1 MDINLIAPLN
11 HLGYGVVGY
20 NILKG
25 LANAGHGV
33 AYFPIGDVRWAGDP
47 HLKALVEGAR
57 QNATFYTPNAPCIRI
72 WHQHE
77 LDMFVGSPRIGW
89 PIFEL
94 NRFQPREAHHLKS
107 VDKLFVCSQWAKD
120 VVVKELGLTD
130 VHVIPLG
137 VDEKTFFYDK
147 QEHEKRPHWTRS
159 TTIFLNV
166 GKWEIRKG
174 HTELLEA
181 FNKAF
186 DPKDDVELWMI
197 NDNPF
202 IRSETVD
209 ENEEWKRRY
218 SNSKM
223 GRNIKFLPR
232 FEAHEHLRKVFHHVD
247 CGVFPS
253 HAEGWN
259 LEIPELM
266 ACGVHI
272 IATNY
277 SGHTE
282 FLTKDNA
289 KLLDVAGMELAKDG
303 KWFHGHGEWCTFSV
317 DQLVEHM
324 RSIHEMKQSGKLG
337 LNEAGIETAKKFTWQ
352 NSIKKIEEALA

>member
-11 HLGYGVVGY
+11 NLGYGVVGY
-20 NILKG
+20 NILKA
-25 LANAGHGV
+25 LAAANHGI
-33 AYFPIGDVRWAGDP
+33 AFFPIGDVRWSGDP
-47 HLKALVEGAR
+47 ALKALLDSVR
-57 QNATFYTPNAPCIRI
+57 HNASLYTPTAPCIRI

-94 NRFQPREAHHLKS
+94 NRFSPREAHHLKS

-120 VVVKELGLTD
+120 VLLANGIQTPETI
-130 VHVIPLG
+130 HVIPLG
-137 VDEKTFFYDK
+137 VDSKTFFYDK
-147 QEHEKRPHWTRS
+147 AEAQKRPAWTRS

-166 GKWEIRKG
+166 GKWEVRKG
-174 HTELLEA
+174 HNELLEA

-186 DPKDDVELWMI
+186 SPTDDVELWMVNH
-197 NDNPF
+197 NDF
-202 IRSETVD
+202 IGVQG
-209 ENEEWKRRY
+209 NEEWKRKY
-218 SNSKM
+218 SNSSM

-232 FEAHEHLRKVFHHVD
+232 FEAHDHLRKVFHHVD

-259 LEIPELM
+259 LEIPEMM
-266 ACGVHI
+266 ACGVNI

-282 FLTKDNA
+282 FLTKENA
-289 KLLDVAGMELAKDG
+289 RLLDVAGMELAKDG
-303 KWFHGHGEWCTFSV
+303 KWFHGQGDWCVFSV
-317 DQLVEHM
+317 DQLAEQ
-324 RSIHEMKQSGKLG
+324 MKKVHDDKQLGKLG
-337 LNEAGIETAKKFTWQ
+337 LNEAGIETAQKFSWA
-352 NSIKKIEEALA
+352 NSIKKIEEVLA